1 MNSKTADAST
11 ERILE
16 VIERRLSGNRQVSV
30 AESSVAPSHQNP
42 DTQLLLQA
50 IEGLK
55 NAMAS
60 SASRNSY
67 SRNSD
72 SQANRGQQG
81 RTYGRKL
88 PPGSHILCE
97 SCETKGMTF
106 CLHCPI
112 CVQNKNSLRCEHC
125 IHCGSKPQN
134 EHDCYFCGKDH
145 HFRKCYKYRSN
156 PSQLRTQK
164 N

>member
-1 MNSKTADAST
+1 MP
-11 ERILE
+11 
-16 VIERRLSGNRQVSV
+16 GNRQVSV

-42 DTQLLLQA
+42 DTQLLLKA
-50 IEGLK
+50 IESLK

-60 SASRNSY
+60 SAARNSY
-67 SRNSD
+67 NRNSD
-72 SQANRGQQG
+72 SQANRGQQS
-81 RTYGRKL
+81 RAYGRKL

-97 SCETKGMTF
+97 SCETKGMSF

-125 IHCGSKPQN
+125 IHCGSKDHKGNTCPKPQN

-145 HFRKCYKYRSN
+145 HYRKCYKFRSS